1 MWVWVSPGA
10 MLPGMGADL
19 GLGGEGMDQG
29 PSPQQLA
36 TILQAMPEP
45 QRNQVGPAFLP

>member
-1 MWVWVSPGA
+1 

-45 QRNQVGPAFLP
+45 QRNQVGPPFLP